1 MYSPSAPPTELIPTS
16 QAPTSQAPTSQ
27 APTSQAPTSQAPTSH
42 EETPLLINMNENVV
56 VNEDKNLCIICL
68 EEKDGSNKYI
78 ISINE
83 LPFLNKSC
91 TCHFYIHEKCFNL
104 WFFKN
109 PKCPICSS
117 GLSYNEII
125 IPIHYRNINNSNI
138 NNECILSF
146 DDDRVSYIKF
156 LKNVTLLLIFLT
168 FLSFI
173 SFYVYPFNQ

>member
-1 MYSPSAPPTELIPTS
+1 MHSPSAPPPPSSDSGLAPVQVELTS
-16 QAPTSQAPTSQ
+16 
-27 APTSQAPTSQAPTSH
+27 
-42 EETPLLINMNENVV
+42 ETPLLINIHEKVLFNYDKKVE
-56 VNEDKNLCIICL
+56 NEDKNSCIICL
-68 EEKDGSNKYI
+68 EEKDDSNKSI

-83 LPFLNKSC
+83 ISFLNKSC
-91 TCHFYIHEKCFNL
+91 SCHFFIHEKCFNL

-125 IPIHYRNINNSNI
+125 IPMHYRNINNDD
-138 NNECILSF
+138 ILSF
-146 DDDRVSYIKF
+146 NDDRVSYIKF

-173 SFYVYPFNQ
+173 SFYLYPFNQ

>member
-1 MYSPSAPPTELIPTS
+1 MYSPSAPPTEPTSQASTSQASTS
-16 QAPTSQAPTSQ
+16 QAPTSQASTSQ
-27 APTSQAPTSQAPTSH
+27 ASTSQ
-42 EETPLLINMNENVV
+42 EETPLLINI
-56 VNEDKNLCIICL
+56 NEDKNLCIICL
-68 EEKDGSNKYI
+68 EEKDGSNKSI

-91 TCHFYIHEKCFNL
+91 SCHFYIHEKCFNL

-125 IPIHYRNINNSNI
+125 IPMHYRNINNDD
-138 NNECILSF
+138 ILSF
-146 DDDRVSYIKF
+146 NDDRVSYIKF

-173 SFYVYPFNQ
+173 SFYLYPFNQ

>member
-1 MYSPSAPPTELIPTS
+1 MSNPS
-16 QAPTSQAPTSQ
+16 
-27 APTSQAPTSQAPTSH
+27 
-42 EETPLLINMNENVV
+42 TPLLEEVKEVKEVNIEN
-56 VNEDKNLCIICL
+56 KNSCIICL
-68 EEKDGSNKYI
+68 EEESI

-91 TCHFYIHEKCFNL
+91 SCHFFIHEKCFNL

-117 GLSYNEII
+117 VLSYNEII
-125 IPIHYRNINNSNI
+125 IPMHYRNINNDN
-138 NNECILSF
+138 ILSF
-146 DDDRVSYIKF
+146 NDDRVSYVKF

-173 SFYVYPFNQ
+173 SFYLYPFNQ

>member
-1 MYSPSAPPTELIPTS
+1 MSIQSTPS
-16 QAPTSQAPTSQ
+16 
-27 APTSQAPTSQAPTSH
+27 
-42 EETPLLINMNENVV
+42 TPLLEEIKEVKIEN
-56 VNEDKNLCIICL
+56 KNSCIICL
-68 EEKDGSNKYI
+68 EEESI

-91 TCHFYIHEKCFNL
+91 SCHFYIHEKCFNL

-109 PKCPICSS
+109 PKCPICSTA
-117 GLSYNEII
+117 LSYNEII
-125 IPIHYRNINNSNI
+125 IPMHYTNINN
-138 NNECILSF
+138 
-146 DDDRVSYIKF
+146 DDRVSYIKF

>member
-1 MYSPSAPPTELIPTS
+1 MYSPSAPPTESTS
-16 QAPTSQAPTSQ
+16 QAPTSQESTSQ
-27 APTSQAPTSQAPTSH
+27 ESTSQ
-42 EETPLLINMNENVV
+42 EETPLLNNINENVV
-56 VNEDKNLCIICL
+56 VDKNSCIICL
-68 EEKDGSNKYI
+68 EEKDGSNKSI

-91 TCHFYIHEKCFNL
+91 SCHFYIHEKCFNL

-125 IPIHYRNINNSNI
+125 IPMHYRNINNDN
-138 NNECILSF
+138 ILSF
-146 DDDRVSYIKF
+146 NDDRVSYVKF
-156 LKNVTLLLIFLT
+156 LKNVTLLLFFLT

-173 SFYVYPFNQ
+173 SFYLYPFNQ